1 MEKLTKLSLLCSLA
15 GIAALYGASLNSRP
29 GVVPIASLDNNFV
42 GLRVAVSGEVIDS
55 REHADGHLFLRLKD
69 DSGGVVSVPVFA
81 RVRSG
86 LGEPIELLDTVQ
98 VVGVV
103 KFYNEELE
111 VIPNKPEDVRV
122 VHSPSMKV
130 SDVGDSQLGRLVKV
144 QGVVVEREIVGK
156 GSVILTLGEDG
167 AELPV
172 FVPASI
178 VANGFPELHVGYT
191 VRVGG
196 EIQLY
201 RERLELKLRD
211 ASHIAILE
219 AA

>member
-1 MEKLTKLSLLCSLA
+1 MLCSLA

-29 GVVPIASLDNNFV
+29 SVVLIASLDNTFV
-42 GLRVAVSGEVIDS
+42 GLRVAVAGEVINS
-55 REHADGHLFLRLKD
+55 REHADGHLFLKLKD
-69 DSGGVVSVPVFA
+69 DSGGVINVPIFA

-86 LGEPIELLDTVQ
+86 LGEPIELLDVVQ
-98 VVGVV
+98 VTGVV
-103 KFYNEELE
+103 RLYRNELQ
-111 VIPNKPEDVRV
+111 VIPDKLGDIRV
-122 VHSPSMKV
+122 VHSPSLKV

-144 QGVVVEREIVGK
+144 QGVVVEREIVGR
-156 GSVILTLGEDG
+156 GSVILTLAEDG

-178 VANGFPELHVGYT
+178 AANGFPEVHVGYT

-196 EIQLY
+196 EVRLY

-211 ASHIAILE
+211 ASHISILE